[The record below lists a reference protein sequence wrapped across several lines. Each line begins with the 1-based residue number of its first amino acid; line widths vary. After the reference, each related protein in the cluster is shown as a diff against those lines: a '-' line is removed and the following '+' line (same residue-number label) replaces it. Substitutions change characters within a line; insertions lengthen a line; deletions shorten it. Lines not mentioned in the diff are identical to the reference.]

1 MNKVDLQDIIYAKRL
16 LYAWKAQSKPT
27 ITRKGK
33 REKKQEKKQQISYK
47 REENYE
53 MNSNNWLI
61 HGIFR

>member
-1 MNKVDLQDIIYAKRL
+1 MIYMQKGL
-16 LYAWKAQSKPT
+16 LYAWKAQSKLT

-33 REKKQEKKQQISYK
+33 REKKQKKQQQISYK

-61 HGIFR
+61 HGIFG

>member
-1 MNKVDLQDIIYAKRL
+1 MKSTKQTNNYKKR
-16 LYAWKAQSKPT
+16 KK
-27 ITRKGK
+27 RK
-33 REKKQEKKQQISYK
+33 ETEKKQQISYK